1 MKGTEFLKKLTNHL
15 FTDNNLLALFE
26 RVADPDVSCKDCS
39 SAGVSLQFKLFFSV
53 LFFLSTLLCFYI
65 SFSLLKIVTHLGER
79 LSKFR
84 VMSDKLL
91 LIIVIHVHGL
101 SWPGISLFVLFKWI
115 RSEICTYK
123 LVMKYLSI
131 VISCSHFTIR
141 NLHLLRNR
149 SLLKRKNLL
158 YKQSFI
164 FSP

>member
-1 MKGTEFLKKLTNHL
+1 
-15 FTDNNLLALFE
+15 
-26 RVADPDVSCKDCS
+26 
-39 SAGVSLQFKLFFSV
+39 
-53 LFFLSTLLCFYI
+53 
-65 SFSLLKIVTHLGER
+65 
-79 LSKFR
+79 
-84 VMSDKLL
+84 MSDKLL

-115 RSEICTYK
+115 RSEIRTYK